1 MTSIPDRLQKAI
13 ENLYAAFHNG
23 TLNPECC
30 KQCAV
35 GNILNQT
42 DTWKHLSDEHGAIKL
57 NYLGTVHQNLGR
69 TFNGYTPL
77 ELLQIEATFLKACG
91 FEIPLNHLN
100 KKPKNPTDEV
110 VLFEGLSAVIEF
122 LCQLDQIPNVLDI
135 KRLFEIDK
143 DQLKYESV

>member
-13 ENLYAAFHNG
+13 ENLYTAFHNG

-35 GNILNQT
+35 GNILNKT
-42 DTWKHLSDEHGAIKL
+42 DAWKHLSDEHGSLKL
-57 NYLGTVHQNLGR
+57 NYLGSVHQNLGM

-91 FEIPLNHLN
+91 FEIPLHHKN
-100 KKPKNPTDEV
+100 KRPKNPTGKA

-122 LCQLDQIPNVLDI
+122 LCQLDQVPNVLDI
-135 KRLFEIDK
+135 KRIFEIEK
-143 DQLKYESV
+143 DQLKYEFV